1 MCLNYTDFQ
10 DFAAKPL
17 EPIVN
22 SHFFAAKM
30 KKFSTYGFS
39 GINIKKDIAER
50 FRAFSKD
57 ISKSHSETLEA
68 MLNFFKWNNLDPN
81 DNLGVKT
88 DATKKRINAL
98 IAIVR
103 NIEKQQTLPTKAMLD
118 TLFQE
123 MNKVDEEEKEAEQ
136 FDFGTPEPFSRDS
149 ELEHYKNRYEQMQQK
164 LNTYRNNTK
173 NLLEHLSYV
182 KGTFGKGYYKL
193 NMNTEELE
201 HLKEE
206 LNKKI
211 NNVHHHHRSESAG

>member
-1 MCLNYTDFQ
+1 
-10 DFAAKPL
+10 
-17 EPIVN
+17 
-22 SHFFAAKM
+22 M

-39 GINIKKDIAER
+39 GINIKKDIAKR

-81 DNLGVKT
+81 DNLIVKT

-103 NIEKQQTLPTKAMLD
+103 NIKKQQTLPTKAMLD

-123 MNKVDEEEKEAEQ
+123 INKVDKEEKEVER
-136 FDFGTPEPFSRDS
+136 FDFGTPETLSQDT
-149 ELEHYKNRYEQMQQK
+149 ELEHYKKRYDQMQQE
-164 LNTYRNNTK
+164 LSTYRNNTK
-173 NLLEHLSYV
+173 NLLKHLTYV

-193 NMNTEELE
+193 DMKKDELE
-201 HLKEE
+201 KLQKE
-206 LNKKI
+206 L
-211 NNVHHHHRSESAG
+211 NNVHHHHCSESTG

>member
-1 MCLNYTDFQ
+1 M
-10 DFAAKPL
+10 

-22 SHFFAAKM
+22 RHFFAAKM

-50 FRAFSKD
+50 FRAFSKE

-123 MNKVDEEEKEAEQ
+123 INKVDEEEKEVER
-136 FDFGTPEPFSRDS
+136 FDFGTPEPLSRDT
-149 ELEHYKNRYEQMQQK
+149 ELEHYKKRYDQMQQQLSSYHNK
-164 LNTYRNNTK
+164 TQR
-173 NLLEHLSYV
+173 LLEHLTYV

-193 NMNTEELE
+193 DMQKDELEELQ
-201 HLKEE
+201 KE
-206 LNKKI
+206 L
-211 NNVHHHHRSESAG
+211 NNVHHHHRSESTG